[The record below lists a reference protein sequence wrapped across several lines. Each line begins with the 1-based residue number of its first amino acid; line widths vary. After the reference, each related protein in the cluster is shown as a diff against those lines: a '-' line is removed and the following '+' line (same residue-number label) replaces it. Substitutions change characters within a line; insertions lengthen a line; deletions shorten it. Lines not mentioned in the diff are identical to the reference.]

1 MIGSEELPPFMQSSP
16 SLVIVMIFFIVHAEL
31 GIGDYY
37 DDKHLILDIILDTL
51 KIHQLELKVWAW
63 SYSYGLKKCNFSS
76 RQATLDSSIF
86 QISLEKVKLSSLAAG
101 SHNTNLLLDRRT
113 KDTSDDCQL
122 IFDRNVIVF
131 YFC

>member
-1 MIGSEELPPFMQSSP
+1 
-16 SLVIVMIFFIVHAEL
+16 MIFFIVHAEL

-37 DDKHLILDIILDTL
+37 DDKHLIFDTL
-51 KIHQLELKVWAW
+51 KFHQLELKVWAW
-63 SYSYGLKKCNFSS
+63 SYSYMLRKCIFSS
-76 RQATLDSSIF
+76 RQANLDFSIF
-86 QISLEKVKLSSLAAG
+86 QISLEKVKLFPLAAG

-122 IFDRNVIVF
+122 IFDRNVIAF